1 MSLSKCPA
9 PILLE
14 SKSKTVGLK
23 VHHEDPAFE
32 NEFFLDSFKTINK
45 VSLNVCFLCPAS
57 DGRALICCGVPVC
70 ADCMRHRHHLLE
82 MDENESELLCPACK
96 EPVAR
101 RALESKWGLW
111 DPPCWSETHLSQWVG
126 RVRRARFLAKRKA
139 KAEHDRSMLERGRML
154 HQRRDEL
161 RHQRFLAN
169 RIRLNR
175 MPRPIKRP
183 SDPEPVHDRGLF
195 ADTSSDSESS
205 RGLFDDS
212 GLDME
217 RRVESG
223 LSESDDDDWSDAEE
237 MERPSVPIVS
247 DAEET
252 VLASV
257 AIDSSDDDDDD
268 DEDDCDADDEDDG
281 DDNEDE
287 WI

>member
-1 MSLSKCPA
+1 MSLSKEAA
-9 PILLE
+9 PLVVE
-14 SKSKTVGLK
+14 SKSKTVGFKL
-23 VHHEDPAFE
+23 HREDPVFE
-32 NEFFLDSFKTINK
+32 NEFFLDSFKNINK
-45 VSLNVCFLCPAS
+45 VSMNVCFLCPAS

-101 RALESKWGLW
+101 RALESRCGLW
-111 DPPCWSETHLSQWVG
+111 DPPCWSGRYLSQWVG
-126 RVRRARFLAKRKA
+126 RVRHNRFLVQRKA
-139 KAEHDRSMLERGRML
+139 KAEQDRRLLEA
-154 HQRRDEL
+154 D
-161 RHQRFLAN
+161 RHHA
-169 RIRLNR
+169 RLIAVNGF
-175 MPRPIKRP
+175 PRPIRRP
-183 SDPEPVHDRGLF
+183 PHGAMGDRMWLPHSSSSSEQEPVRGRGLF
-195 ADTSSDSESS
+195 EDT
-205 RGLFDDS
+205 
-212 GLDME
+212 
-217 RRVESG
+217 
-223 LSESDDDDWSDAEE
+223 ESDDDDWSDAEE